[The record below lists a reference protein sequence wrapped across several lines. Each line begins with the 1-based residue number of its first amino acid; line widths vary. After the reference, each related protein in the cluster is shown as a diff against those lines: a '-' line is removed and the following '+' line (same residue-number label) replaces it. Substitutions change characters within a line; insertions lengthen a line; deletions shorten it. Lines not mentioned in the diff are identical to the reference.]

1 MVVQTQNRHPGHSRV
16 VGLHIGRINVQQY
29 FPRDIADI
37 ELELD
42 HLRIVCPL
50 EPSFWQDRP
59 EIHDFRLSSWLESKR
74 NSGKLAA
81 NAAPVAMIPCGHR
94 AYRLQLMRADEV
106 DGLNELDGLNQR
118 LQGIAGAHL
127 AVTGIMGATYLSP
140 AVRTGT
146 PASMHKQAELERR
159 DQHRQDRRSR
169 NAGRTS
175 DRRKVARLK
184 SDDSPSSSDSN

>member
-29 FPRDIADI
+29 FPRDVADI

-106 DGLNELDGLNQR
+106 DGLDALNQP
-118 LQGIAGAHL
+118 LAGIAGAHV

-140 AVRTGT
+140 AERTGT
-146 PASMHKQAELERR
+146 SASMHRQAEQERR

-169 NAGRTS
+169 NAARTP
-175 DRRKVARLK
+175 DRRRVARLNN
-184 SDDSPSSSDSN
+184 DDSPPPSDSN